1 MEISVDPRKETTQ
14 KNICNIEELWFSD
27 RVLKESRIE
36 EIAQVVPNSSGC
48 FFFFL
53 FNRMIGPE
61 TVGRMTSG
69 NPKHQIWHKETV
81 QGKGQSL
88 DLVFVMQYLK
98 LKGRAA
104 LEKGFKRL
112 YFIERR
118 KI

>member
-1 MEISVDPRKETTQ
+1 MKPRM
-14 KNICNIEELWFSD
+14 N
-27 RVLKESRIE
+27 
-36 EIAQVVPNSSGC
+36 
-48 FFFFL
+48 
-53 FNRMIGPE
+53 GPE

-69 NPKHQIWHKETV
+69 NPKHQIWHKETA

-88 DLVFVMQYLK
+88 DLVFVMEYLK